1 MLLQVEDVYVKYGA
15 GKQAVRAVRGVSLE
29 IGEGEILGLVGESGC
44 GKSTLGRAIL
54 GLEKIDSG
62 TVLFDGQNVTNLR
75 GMELKKFRQQAQM
88 VFQDPF
94 GSLNPRITVGGAIE
108 EVLYVHRIGKT
119 KQERRERVH
128 QLFNDVELDPSMM
141 TRYPHEFSGGQR
153 QRIGIA
159 RALALGPKLL
169 IADEPVSALDVSVQA
184 NILKLVKKLQQQHN
198 LAYLFVSH
206 DLAVVR
212 NISDRIA
219 VMNNGVIVETGTAA
233 EVIDHAQHEYTQKLL
248 SAVPEI

>member
-1 MLLQVEDVYVKYGA
+1 MFLQVEEVHVKYGH
-15 GKQAVRAVRGVSLE
+15 GHNAVHAVRGVSLE
-29 IGEGEILGLVGESGC
+29 IAAGEILGLVGESGC

-54 GLEKIDSG
+54 GLEKVAAG
-62 TVLFDGQNVTNLR
+62 TIRFKGEDVTNLR
-75 GMELKKFRQQAQM
+75 GAALKNFRRQAQM

-108 EVLYVHRIGKT
+108 EVLYVHRIGKNR
-119 KQERRERVH
+119 QERRERVR
-128 QLFNDVELDPSMM
+128 QLFRDVELDPKMM
-141 TRYPHEFSGGQR
+141 DRYPHEFSGGQR

-159 RALALGPKLL
+159 RALALGPSLL

-184 NILKLVKKLQQQHN
+184 SILKLVKKLQQQHS

-219 VMNNGVIVETGTAA
+219 VMNEGVIVETGTAA
-233 EVIDHAQHEYTQKLL
+233 EVIDNARHEYTRKLL

>member
-1 MLLQVEDVYVKYGA
+1 MLLQVEEVHVKYGS
-15 GKQAVRAVRGVSLE
+15 GRDAVHAVRGVSLE
-29 IGEGEILGLVGESGC
+29 VAAGEILGLVGESGC

-54 GLEKIDSG
+54 GLEKVAAGSIRFKGAD
-62 TVLFDGQNVTNLR
+62 VTNLR
-75 GMELKKFRQQAQM
+75 GADLKKFRQQAQM

-108 EVLYVHRIGKT
+108 EVLYVHRIGT
-119 KQERRERVH
+119 NKQDRRERVR
-128 QLFNDVELDPSMM
+128 QLFRDVELDPAMM
-141 TRYPHEFSGGQR
+141 DRYPHEFSGGQR

-159 RALALGPKLL
+159 RALALGPSLL

-184 NILKLVKKLQQQHN
+184 SILELVKKLQQQHN

-219 VMNNGVIVETGTAA
+219 VMNEGVIVETGPAA
-233 EVIDHAQHEYTQKLL
+233 DVIDNAQHEYTQKLL